1 MSPSAAIAETAIT
14 LTVSTAMMIAR
25 WLMRSAA
32 SPPTKT
38 KATRPAPRHV
48 ATSDSDAGSLSS
60 SMT

>member
-1 MSPSAAIAETAIT
+1 MSPSIAIVDTAIT
-14 LTVSTAMMIAR
+14 LTVSTAMMMAR
-25 WLMRSAA
+25 WLIRSAA

-38 KATRPAPRHV
+38 NATRPTPRQV